1 MDGSIQES
9 RLNKTAE
16 PKSKYLKRE
25 IYEESKKIWKVA
37 LPGSISRVSSFGVLI
52 VTRSFMGHISSADL
66 AGYALVQSLSVRV
79 ANGSALIKNK
89 ITGPPQRLALPA
101 PPGGAGPR
109 ATINNRVGGA
119 GQGPVKAPFR
129 RLTDSEREKQRRKG
143 LCFRCKA
150 PYHPTHDCPMKYLRV
165 LLVEDDEAPLLELEE
180 IEALPEEGGWLHR
193 MMRNRWRW

>member
-66 AGYALVQSLSVRV
+66 AGYALVQSLSVRF
-79 ANGSALIKNK
+79 ANGIVLELSRQCSKSWLDGDSCALA
-89 ITGPPQRLALPA
+89 R
-101 PPGGAGPR
+101 GATLC
-109 ATINNRVGGA
+109 AKSTIGTSKLSQGVGGGGKTHNFIFA
-119 GQGPVKAPFR
+119 TEVVTKASGF
-129 RLTDSEREKQRRKG
+129 
-143 LCFRCKA
+143 CKA
-150 PYHPTHDCPMKYLRV
+150 CNLQVDL
-165 LLVEDDEAPLLELEE
+165 
-180 IEALPEEGGWLHR
+180 
-193 MMRNRWRW
+193 